1 MEPWRMTTTTLILL
15 SFSCCLL
22 ASPNMEGY
30 DEMGRLR
37 ELMKSQRSSSPL
49 HHNLQTHPNSK
60 KTYSPVYVRPQD
72 GQMEADKIDELP
84 GQPEGV
90 SFDQYAGYVTVDPE
104 AGRALFYYFV
114 ESPQDPSTKPLVL
127 WLNGGPGC
135 SSLGGGAM
143 VELGPFGVNSD
154 GRTLYANIYAWN
166 NVANVIFLE
175 SPAGVGFSYSN
186 TTSDYKLSGDKR
198 TAEDSYTFLVNWLER
213 FPQYKTR
220 EFYITGESYAGHYIP
235 ELASLILANNK
246 NTNQTVINLKGVAM
260 GNAYI
265 DGNTNE
271 RATYDYYWTHALI
284 SDEAYKEIRLKCT
297 FTSRNYTPGC
307 VSALGAAD
315 AEVGDIDYYNIY
327 APLCHGPSMAAH
339 STKLEADPCAGMYT
353 RSYLNLPEVQKALH
367 ANVTGLWYPWS
378 LCSRFVGGGNWND
391 APDTLLPTIKELVSS
406 GISVWLY
413 SGDQDSVVPVTSTRY
428 SIDMLGL
435 DIESSWRP
443 WYTDSEVG
451 GYVVGY
457 KGLTFATVR
466 GAGHMVPS
474 DQPERSL
481 TMISSFLEGKLPPTA

>member
-1 MEPWRMTTTTLILL
+1 MEPRRMTTTFLILL
-15 SFSCCLL
+15 SFSSCLL
-22 ASPNMEGY
+22 ALPNIEGY
-30 DEMGRLR
+30 DEMNRLR
-37 ELMKSQRSSSPL
+37 ELMKSQRSSSTL
-49 HHNLQTHPNSK
+49 HHGLQTHPASK
-60 KTYSPVYVRPQD
+60 KTYSPVYVGPQN

-90 SFDQYAGYVTVDPE
+90 NFDQYAGYVTVDPE

-135 SSLGGGAM
+135 SSLGAGAM

-154 GRTLYANIYAWN
+154 GRTLYANIHAWN
-166 NVANVIFLE
+166 IVANVIFLE

-186 TTSDYKLSGDKR
+186 TTTDYELSGDKR

-220 EFYITGESYAGHYIP
+220 DFYMTGESYAGHYIP

-246 NTNQTVINLKGVAM
+246 IMNRTAINLKGVAI

-265 DGNTNE
+265 DDDTNT

-284 SDEAYKEIRLKCT
+284 SDEAYKEIRSKCT
-297 FTSRNYTPGC
+297 FSGQSYTPGC
-307 VSALGAAD
+307 VSALTAAD
-315 AEVGDIDYYNIY
+315 AEVGNIDYYDIY
-327 APLCHGPSMAAH
+327 APLCKDPSKTTH
-339 STKLEADPCAGMYT
+339 LTKLEVDPCAGSYT
-353 RSYLNLPEVQKALH
+353 WSYLNLPEVQKALH

-378 LCSRFVGGGNWND
+378 RC
-391 APDTLLPTIKELVSS
+391 
-406 GISVWLY
+406 

-435 DIESSWRP
+435 GIESSWRP
-443 WYTDSEVG
+443 WYIDGEVG

-474 DQPERSL
+474 YQPERSL
-481 TMISSFLEGKLPPTA
+481 TMISSFLEGKLPPLV